1 VFGSNISS
9 ASAALPG
16 RANYGNDAS
25 LNGLRRTLFHVP
37 VATFRTLL
45 CPYLHLFQAEESKRF
60 ALRANLT
67 RLDMKQ
73 YVIDELRLDE
83 HYKIRKYLNETYGP
97 AELGDIYWVPLAAQL
112 LTEIQSEHADCQP
125 FYFAIQLEED
135 RLSIEMLVRTKRRIR
150 CDCIGYASL
159 EQRIWIMDVVDA
171 IFEKLEIAT

>member
-1 VFGSNISS
+1 M
-9 ASAALPG
+9 
-16 RANYGNDAS
+16 
-25 LNGLRRTLFHVP
+25 
-37 VATFRTLL
+37 
-45 CPYLHLFQAEESKRF
+45 
-60 ALRANLT
+60 RANLT

-112 LTEIQSEHADCQP
+112 LTETQSEHADCQP

-159 EQRIWIMDVVDA
+159 EQRIWIMDIVDA
-171 IFEKLEIAT
+171 IFEKLDIAT